1 MHNKSFKVDVELD
14 SVIFGPL
21 ENLLIFIYSF
31 LLKKYVS
38 LILRLTLSLKFRP
51 TIHLL
56 CQVEG
61 GELFLLLIQGGV
73 GKAGF
78 VLIIKIIKIFIGCL
92 IEQNQL

>member
-1 MHNKSFKVDVELD
+1 MHNKSFKVDVQLD

-31 LLKKYVS
+31 LLKQYVS

-61 GELFLLLIQGGV
+61 GELFLLLIQRGV

>member
-38 LILRLTLSLKFRP
+38 LIVRFCLSLKLGP
-51 TIHLL
+51 TIYLL
-56 CQVEG
+56 CQAEG
-61 GELFLLLIQGGV
+61 GQLFLLLIQRRV
-73 GKAGF
+73 SKAGL
-78 VLIIKIIKIFIGCL
+78 VLIIKIIKIFIRCL